1 MSESGAASDEIPIFG
16 AAGPGPRLELLL
28 GGGPDDPFVRLN
40 DSGRFSTVLLGRVAS
55 GTDTTVRLV
64 VFKIQRNSY
73 RLAQPAGLT
82 RVTNADID
90 DLWARKRNHLLPGGS
105 SGIVAPFDL
114 GESFAHQRPI
124 TFCRE
129 SKKYFHPLCPQ
140 CAEILEDCRDD
151 GLLREH
157 GLPAYSESAL
167 RYLHCRKCAAAGGTL
182 TVYTYSLP
190 DAEEHPGPKTV
201 IRRREELY
209 RDMEALLRPDLPEEI
224 RARVARLFPCVKCA
238 HRSSQPGR
246 EAPAAPPGRA
256 IEASPGQ
263 VRIEG
268 PPEDGVLVPLSYH
281 EFHAMALEPL
291 ELHYDEL
298 VDLLGGASWKDVRA
312 RAVEQAGASGREH
325 LLAPL
330 DAALSSPFQW
340 LHEHDPTGL
349 FPLEVLRLKL
359 IAFTQL
365 CRALRDYHARFRKP
379 HLDLGPRSVM
389 ASVPPP
395 GTDLPA
401 RWHFQVKII
410 DPGSAF
416 ALEAPG
422 EGELDGEALV
432 PIVDAPPEYISPAVR
447 QASLARE
454 ELFQL
459 TVRAL
464 RPAGNLFDLEVEAIS
479 PKRRIGDYRPGDVVR
494 VRPAS
499 RAGWLEGAAVWGR
512 VERPLAEGLALT
524 LRTPKG
530 ASPTGSFRT
539 PSDFEANVAFY
550 KRFDIPCD
558 LYSVGMLLFRT
569 ILVNDGQDSFAVE
582 EAVRRALNK
591 VNDAIAA
598 RGTGTDRL
606 KIAGHLQW
614 QMDVEKAVFGR
625 HSVLYA
631 RKAREGRSA
640 EDAGKEPSPTDPRP
654 LNRIPPRLWSE
665 LVLLGFRFVSTIPG
679 FSYHGSA
686 PEETRGRSELIMDQA
701 LRDLDVLSAR
711 VHVELFS
718 REARDMEIARACREL
733 AGELEGPEAGGG
745 SPALAA
751 NPGSDR

>member
-1 MSESGAASDEIPIFG
+1 MDEAPIFG
-16 AAGPGPRLELLL
+16 AGGPGPRLELLL
-28 GGGPDDPFVRLN
+28 GSGPDDPFVRLN
-40 DSGRFSTVLLGRVAS
+40 DSGRFSTVLLGRVAAAA
-55 GTDTTVRLV
+55 GTTVRLV

-73 RLAQPAGLT
+73 RLAQPSGLT

-105 SGIVAPFDL
+105 SGIVAPLDL

-129 SKKYFHPLCPQ
+129 SGRYFHPLCPQ
-140 CAEILEDCRDD
+140 CAELLEDCRDD
-151 GLLREH
+151 ALLRGN

-167 RYLHCRKCAAAGGTL
+167 RYLHCRRCASSGGTL
-182 TVYTYSLP
+182 TVYTYSLA
-190 DAEEHPGPKTV
+190 DAEEHPGPSTV
-201 IRRREELY
+201 IRRREDLY
-209 RDMEALLRPDLPEEI
+209 RDMEALRRPDLPPEV
-224 RARVARLFPCVKCA
+224 RARVERLYPCLKCS
-238 HRSSQPGR
+238 HRSPPP
-246 EAPAAPPGRA
+246 APAGPPKSLEG
-256 IEASPGQ
+256 SPGQ
-263 VRIEG
+263 ISMQG
-268 PPEDGVLVPLSYH
+268 PPEDGALVPLSYH
-281 EFHAMALEPL
+281 EFHAIALEPL

-330 DAALSSPFQW
+330 DAALGSPFQW
-340 LHEHDPTGL
+340 LHEHDTTGL

-389 ASVPPP
+389 AAVPPP

-422 EGELDGEALV
+422 ESGLDGEALV
-432 PIVDAPPEYISPAVR
+432 PIVDAPPEYVSPAVK
-447 QASLARE
+447 QGSLARE

-464 RPAGNLFDLEVEAIS
+464 RPAGSLFDLEVEAVS
-479 PKRRIGDYRPGDVVR
+479 PKRRIADYRPGDVVR

-499 RAGWLEGAAVWGR
+499 QAGWLEGAAMWGR
-512 VERPLAEGLALT
+512 VERPLAEGLSLT
-524 LRTPKG
+524 LRTPQG
-530 ASPTGSFRT
+530 ASPTASFRT
-539 PSDFEANVAFY
+539 PASFEANVAFY

-558 LYSVGMLLFRT
+558 LHALGMLLFRA

-582 EAVRRALNK
+582 EAVRRALVK

-598 RGTGTDRL
+598 RGTQTDRL
-606 KIAGHLQW
+606 KISGHLQW
-614 QMDVEKAVFGR
+614 QMDVERAVFGR
-625 HSVLYA
+625 QSILYA
-631 RKAREGRSA
+631 RKAREGKSA
-640 EDAGKEPSPTDPRP
+640 EDAGKEPTPTEPRP
-654 LNRIPPRLWSE
+654 QNRIPPRLWSE
-665 LVLLGFRFVSTIPG
+665 LVLLGFRLVSVIPG
-679 FSYHGSA
+679 FSYLGGIG
-686 PEETRGRSELIMDQA
+686 EETRGRSELIVDQV

-718 REARDMEIARACREL
+718 RDARNVEIARACREL
-733 AGELEGPEAGGG
+733 VAELEAQEAGGG
-745 SPALAA
+745 SPTLAA
-751 NPGSDR
+751 KPGADR